1 MRRSLLRI
9 ILPVLTVTVGA
20 CGADQPVMMNFTVAD
35 GARLMQR
42 WDDSIYAKLWN
53 DRALQATRAKVA
65 EQLDKIEKELGFKP
79 LDLLAALKSCDIKLD
94 DLVMRDGQNAL
105 TGKAN
110 PPSARMSMQLD
121 VGDFA
126 AKLFS
131 LIREKSPEAP
141 VVATVAG
148 ADEAL
153 TTNPTSDKP
162 DHVTIA
168 RFGSRLIVA
177 MNQDHPPAIYTVKTD
192 DADARVT
199 VDYRA
204 LIAAAAKASQ
214 DHKQQANFA
223 VIKMLDQFLTPL
235 QWEMTLVPE
244 GVRERIS
251 QNRRQ
256 PGVRPVDRT
265 LLNRLPATTL
275 MAVAFGIDSKDYW
288 NVLEPVVLEAAVQQG
303 TAITHEQLVSQT
315 EQALKKMGL
324 AVTFADLTTAID
336 GSILLAVTP
345 GAPFPAL
352 TIAVPRSKTVDQLV
366 RFAATNLQWEIPADG
381 ASSPVAIPNV
391 PLPITLIAD
400 PGYWVV
406 TSDPSLATTW
416 NAGGPGWSESAAGK
430 LALAQ
435 APEGTYMIGASDTP
449 AVLRTAGGFLALIPF
464 NDAKDKQMA
473 TVLLARA
480 SAAAATGYL
489 VGHHKGKDHWEME
502 ARGLFGFG
510 AVPAIMAAIAIPN
523 LLQSRNKANESA
535 VASHLK
541 SAVFPAQIQFQ
552 AGAYIDQNGDNIGE
566 YGFLAEMAGG
576 AVTGQPDT
584 LKLSFLPNT
593 WNTAQP
599 EMNGYRF
606 SCFLPDGKGGAIEA
620 SDGARAQNAAAAKA
634 QSEHFVVYAWPT
646 DRTKNAPI
654 YALTQSGSVY
664 STAAD
669 KLAAQLSERG
679 PAWNALF
686 GDAGWDGTPTWET
699 YRRK

>member
-9 ILPVLTVTVGA
+9 ILPALTATVGA
-20 CGADQPVMMNFTVAD
+20 FGAEQPVMMNLTVAD

-42 WDDSIYAKLWN
+42 WDASIYAKLWN
-53 DRALQATRAKVA
+53 DRALQATRAKVT
-65 EQLDKIEKELGFKP
+65 EQLGKIEKELGFKP
-79 LDLLAALKSCDIKLD
+79 LDLLAALKSWDVKLD
-94 DLVMRDGQNAL
+94 DLVVHDGQNAL

-110 PPSARMSMQLD
+110 PPSIRTSTQLD

-131 LIREKSPEAP
+131 LIREKSPGAP
-141 VVATVAG
+141 VTATVAD
-148 ADEAL
+148 ADEAF

-162 DHVTIA
+162 DQATIA
-168 RFGSRLIVA
+168 RFGSRLVA
-177 MNQDHPPAIYTVKTD
+177 EMNQAHPPAPYAVKTG

-199 VDYRA
+199 LDYRA
-204 LIAAAAKASQ
+204 LLAAVAKTSQ
-214 DHKQQANFA
+214 DPKQQASFA
-223 VIKMLDQFLTPL
+223 VINMLGQFLAPL

-244 GVRERIS
+244 GIHERIS
-251 QNRRQ
+251 QNSRQ

-275 MAVAFGIDSKDYW
+275 MAIAVGIDSKDYW
-288 NVLEPVVLEAAVQQG
+288 SVLEPVVLEAAAQQG

-315 EQALKKMGL
+315 EQALEKMGL

-352 TIAVPRSKTVDQLV
+352 TFTVPRSKTVDQLV

-406 TSDPSLATTW
+406 TSDPGLATTW
-416 NAGGPGWSESAAGK
+416 NAGGPGWSESPAGK

-435 APEGTYMIGASDTP
+435 APQGSYLIGASDTP
-449 AVLRTAGGFLALIPF
+449 TVLRTAGGFLALVPF

-489 VGHHKGKDHWEME
+489 VGHHVGKEHWEME

-510 AVPAIMAAIAIPN
+510 AVPAIVAAIAIPN
-523 LLQSRNKANESA
+523 LLQSRNKANESS

-552 AGAYIDQNGDNIGE
+552 AGAYIDQNGDHIGE

-576 AVTGQPDT
+576 AVTGQPNT
-584 LKLSFLPNT
+584 LKLSLLPNS
-593 WNTAQP
+593 WNAAQP
-599 EMNGYRF
+599 EINGYRF
-606 SCFLPDGKGGAIEA
+606 ACYLPDGKGGAIGA

-634 QSEHFVVYAWPT
+634 QSEKFVVYAWPT
-646 DRTKNAPI
+646 DPTKNAPV
-654 YALTQSGSVY
+654 YALTQIGSIY

-669 KLAAQLSERG
+669 KLAAKLTERG

-686 GDAGWDGTPTWET
+686 GDANWDGAPTWEP
-699 YRRK
+699 YQRK

>member
-9 ILPVLTVTVGA
+9 ILPALTATVGA
-20 CGADQPVMMNFTVAD
+20 FGAEEPVMMNMTMAD

-42 WDDSIYAKLWN
+42 WDASIYAKLWN
-53 DRALQATRAKVA
+53 DRALQATRTKVA
-65 EQLDKIEKELGFKP
+65 EQLDKFDKELGFKP
-79 LDLLAALKSCDIKLD
+79 LDLLAALKSWDVKLD

-121 VGDFA
+121 VGGFA

-131 LIREKSPEAP
+131 LIREKSPDAP
-141 VVATVAG
+141 VVAAVAG

-153 TTNPTSDKP
+153 TTNPTSGKP
-162 DHVTIA
+162 DQATIA
-168 RFGSRLIVA
+168 RFGSRLVAA
-177 MNQDHPPAIYTVKTD
+177 MNQAHPPAPYSVKTG
-192 DADARVT
+192 DADVHVA

-204 LIAAAAKASQ
+204 LLAAVAKTSQ
-214 DHKQQANFA
+214 DPKQQASFA
-223 VIKMLDQFLTPL
+223 VINRLEQFLKPL

-244 GVRERIS
+244 GIRERIS
-251 QNRRQ
+251 QNSRQ

-275 MAVAFGIDSKDYW
+275 MALAFGIDSKDYW
-288 NVLEPVVLEAAVQQG
+288 SVLEPVVLEAVAQQG
-303 TAITHEQLVSQT
+303 AAITHEQLVSQT
-315 EQALKKMGL
+315 EQALEKMGL
-324 AVTFADLTTAID
+324 AMTFTDLTTAID

-352 TIAVPRSKTVDQLV
+352 TIALPRSKTVDQLM

-381 ASSPVAIPNV
+381 ASLPVAIPNV

-416 NAGGPGWSESAAGK
+416 NASGPGWSESAAGK

-449 AVLRTAGGFLALIPF
+449 TVLRTAGGFLALIPF

-523 LLQSRNKANESA
+523 LLQIRNKANESA
-535 VASHLK
+535 ITSHLK

-576 AVTGQPDT
+576 AVTGQSDT
-584 LKLSFLPNT
+584 MKLALLPNT
-593 WNTAQP
+593 WNAAQP
-599 EMNGYRF
+599 EMNGYHF
-606 SCFLPDGKGGAIEA
+606 ACFLPDGKGGAIGA

-634 QSEHFVVYAWPT
+634 QSEHFVVYAWPI
-646 DRTKNAPI
+646 DLTKNAPI

-664 STAAD
+664 STTAD
-669 KLAAQLSERG
+669 KLTAPLTERG

-686 GDAGWDGTPTWET
+686 GDAGWDGAPTWEP